1 MAKCPSCG
9 MANDPGVMFCHGCNG
24 QMERR
29 RLDQIE
35 RLAHEAQCPTCDYY
49 NATEADRCQR
59 CGHELRAGRGVLVRD
74 GAGRTTLV
82 REVPLGPAVK
92 FLLGAG
98 LGVILLVAFLMTID
112 LLGGS
117 DPVGDRRTPLLAGFW
132 VFSLAFLGMEWEQGP
147 IYRLKTAL
155 VIFLAL
161 LAADVGLGAPPLVFW
176 GVAQDDVLVV
186 ALLGVL
192 LHGELF
198 LLYGRVTGAFMTALM
213 TFLGLYCSISPIVT
227 LFAGGGLV
235 ACLSLNLNLVD
246 LEGAPL
252 LLGPAFLTFHVFL
265 PYVALAMAG
274 SAMGAYARS
283 MERVDGTKSIARFL
297 NRRKDEARGELLN
310 LFIVGIMLFIGF
322 HELGRLGIPN
332 VASLVGLAWERMF

>member
-9 MANDPGVMFCHGCNG
+9 MANAPGVMFCHGCNG

-29 RLDQIE
+29 RLDEIE
-35 RLAHEAQCPTCDYY
+35 RLSHEAHCPNCDYY
-49 NATEADRCQR
+49 NATEAEKCER
-59 CGHELRAGRGVLVRD
+59 CGYGLRSERGILVRD

-82 REVPLGPAVK
+82 RELPIGPVAK
-92 FLLGAG
+92 TLAGAG
-98 LGVILLVAFLMTID
+98 LGLILAVGFLMSLD
-112 LLGGS
+112 LMGVS
-117 DPVGDRRTPLLAGFW
+117 EPAGDRRTPLLAGFW
-132 VFSLAFLGMEWEQGP
+132 LFSLAFLGMEWGQGP
-147 IYRLKTAL
+147 VYRLKTAL

-161 LAADVGLGAPPLVFW
+161 LAASVGLASPPLAFM

-198 LLYGRVTGAFMTALM
+198 LLYGRVTGAFMTGLM

-235 ACLSLNLNLVD
+235 ACLSLNLNLVT

-274 SAMGAYARS
+274 SALGAYARS

-322 HELGRLGIPN
+322 HEMGRLGIPN
-332 VASLVGLAWERMF
+332 VASLVGLVWERVF